1 MEKKNNFLKLE
12 NLALL
17 LLVAVAIFNLD
28 KLGAFF
34 SGIFNLFRPFVYG
47 AVVAYILCPLCGK
60 IEKWLLKITAKK
72 RKKEHS
78 KLWRNLSI
86 LISFLLFFLII
97 GLVIY
102 MIVPQLIVSVTA
114 VVANLPDMIVE
125 LEQMILRWLQQFPEI
140 QHQIESLTDTLVARA
155 GSLNFESILQ
165 NIVTGVSDTLGNV
178 YDTFIGIIFAF
189 YLMGNTKKLKRQGK
203 EIVYAC
209 IPKKWANLFFEE
221 LHFADQMFSGFLVGK
236 IIDSAIIGVLAYILF
251 LIFRVDNSV
260 LMAAIIGVTNI
271 IPFFGPI
278 IGAVPCALLALVD
291 QGFWFFILVLILVL
305 ALQQFDGNILGPRVL
320 GQAVGLSS
328 MWVFFAIVFFGDI
341 WGVPGMILGVP
352 LFAVIYDMIRKAVR
366 NRNVQPGAVATA
378 PEAPTAQPGA
388 AATAPE
394 ALTAQPEAESD
405 SPQD

>member
-1 MEKKNNFLKLE
+1 MEKKNNFLRLE

-17 LLVAVAIFNLD
+17 LLIAVAVFNLD
-28 KLGAFF
+28 KLGVFF
-34 SGIFNLFRPFVYG
+34 AGIFNLFRPFVYG
-47 AVVAYILCPLCGK
+47 AVVAYILSPLCRK
-60 IEKWLLKITAKK
+60 IEHGLLKATEKK
-72 RKKEHS
+72 RKKES
-78 KLWRNLSI
+78 SRIWRNLSI
-86 LISFLLFFLII
+86 LVSFLIFFLII

-125 LEQMILRWLQQFPEI
+125 LEHMILRWLQQFPDI
-140 QHQIESLTDTLVARA
+140 QQQIESLTDTLVARV

-165 NIVTGVSDTLGNV
+165 NIMTGVSDTLGNV

-189 YLMGNTKKLKRQGK
+189 YLMANTGKLKRQGK

-209 IPKKWANLFFEE
+209 IPKKWADLVFEE

-278 IGAVPCALLALVD
+278 IGAIPCALLALVD

-366 NRNVQPGAVATA
+366 SRNNRPVAENA
-378 PEAPTAQPGA
+378 GQEPEYTQ
-388 AATAPE
+388 E
-394 ALTAQPEAESD
+394 NENRK
-405 SPQD
+405 

>member
-17 LLVAVAIFNLD
+17 LLIAVAVFNLD
-28 KLGAFF
+28 KLGVFF
-34 SGIFNLFRPFVYG
+34 AGIFNLFRPFVYG
-47 AVVAYILCPLCGK
+47 AVVAYILSPLCRK
-60 IEKWLLKITAKK
+60 IEHGLLKATEKK
-72 RKKEHS
+72 RKKES
-78 KLWRNLSI
+78 SRIWRNLSI
-86 LISFLLFFLII
+86 LVSFLIFFLSI

-114 VVANLPDMIVE
+114 VVANLPNMIVE
-125 LEQMILRWLQQFPEI
+125 LEHMILRWLQQFPDI
-140 QHQIESLTDTLVARA
+140 QQQIESLTDTLVARV

-165 NIVTGVSDTLGNV
+165 NIMTGVSDTLGNV

-189 YLMGNTKKLKRQGK
+189 YLMANTGKLKRQGK

-209 IPKKWANLFFEE
+209 IPKKWADLVFEE

-278 IGAVPCALLALVD
+278 IGAIPCALLALVD

-366 NRNVQPGAVATA
+366 SRNNRPVAENAGQEPVTS
-378 PEAPTAQPGA
+378 PEKEE
-388 AATAPE
+388 PE
-394 ALTAQPEAESD
+394 YTQENENRK
-405 SPQD
+405 

>member
-1 MEKKNNFLKLE
+1 
-12 NLALL
+12 
-17 LLVAVAIFNLD
+17 
-28 KLGAFF
+28 
-34 SGIFNLFRPFVYG
+34 
-47 AVVAYILCPLCGK
+47 
-60 IEKWLLKITAKK
+60 
-72 RKKEHS
+72 
-78 KLWRNLSI
+78 
-86 LISFLLFFLII
+86 
-97 GLVIY
+97 
-102 MIVPQLIVSVTA
+102 
-114 VVANLPDMIVE
+114 
-125 LEQMILRWLQQFPEI
+125 
-140 QHQIESLTDTLVARA
+140 
-155 GSLNFESILQ
+155 
-165 NIVTGVSDTLGNV
+165 
-178 YDTFIGIIFAF
+178 
-189 YLMGNTKKLKRQGK
+189 
-203 EIVYAC
+203 
-209 IPKKWANLFFEE
+209 
-221 LHFADQMFSGFLVGK
+221 
-236 IIDSAIIGVLAYILF
+236 
-251 LIFRVDNSV
+251 
-260 LMAAIIGVTNI
+260 MAAIIGVTNI

-394 ALTAQPEAESD
+394 ALTARPEAESE

>member
-17 LLVAVAIFNLD
+17 LLIAVAVFNLD
-28 KLGAFF
+28 KMGVFF
-34 SGIFNLFRPFVYG
+34 AGIFNLFRPFVYG
-47 AVVAYILCPLCGK
+47 AVVAYILSPLCRK
-60 IEKWLLKITAKK
+60 IEHGLLKATEKK
-72 RKKEHS
+72 RKKES
-78 KLWRNLSI
+78 SRIWRNLSI
-86 LISFLLFFLII
+86 LVSFLIFFLII

-114 VVANLPDMIVE
+114 VIANLPDMIVE
-125 LEQMILRWLQQFPEI
+125 LEHMILRWLQQFPDI
-140 QHQIESLTDTLVARA
+140 QQQIESLTDTLVARV

-165 NIVTGVSDTLGNV
+165 NIMTGVSDTLGNV

-189 YLMGNTKKLKRQGK
+189 YLMANTGKLKRQGK

-209 IPKKWANLFFEE
+209 IPKKWADFFFEE

-278 IGAVPCALLALVD
+278 IGAIPCALLALVD

-366 NRNVQPGAVATA
+366 SRNNRPVAENAGQEPVTS
-378 PEAPTAQPGA
+378 PEKEE
-388 AATAPE
+388 PE
-394 ALTAQPEAESD
+394 YTQENKNRK
-405 SPQD
+405 

>member
-1 MEKKNNFLKLE
+1 MEKKNKFLRLE

-17 LLVAVAIFNLD
+17 LLIAVAIFNLD
-28 KLGAFF
+28 RLGAFF
-34 SGIFNLFRPFVYG
+34 TGIFNLFRPFVYG
-47 AVVAYILCPLCGK
+47 AVVAYILAPLCRK
-60 IEKWLLKITAKK
+60 IEHWLLKVTEKK
-72 RKKEHS
+72 RKKES
-78 KLWRNLSI
+78 PRIWRNLSI
-86 LISFLLFFLII
+86 LVSFLIFFLII

-102 MIVPQLIVSVTA
+102 MIVPQLIVSVAA
-114 VVANLPDMIVE
+114 VIANLPDMIVE
-125 LEQMILRWLQQFPEI
+125 LEHMILRWMQQFPEA
-140 QHQIESLTDTLVARA
+140 QQQIENLTDTLVARA

-189 YLMGNTKKLKRQGK
+189 YLMANTGKLKHQGK

-221 LHFADQMFSGFLVGK
+221 LRFADQMFSGFLVGK

-251 LIFRVDNSV
+251 LIFRVDNSI

-278 IGAVPCALLALVD
+278 IGAIPCALLALVD

-366 NRNVQPGAVATA
+366 GRNNQPGAENAGQEPVAETEKEETD
-378 PEAPTAQPGA
+378 PERTQENETGK
-388 AATAPE
+388 
-394 ALTAQPEAESD
+394 
-405 SPQD
+405 

>member
-17 LLVAVAIFNLD
+17 LLIAVAVFNLD
-28 KLGAFF
+28 KLGGFF
-34 SGIFNLFRPFVYG
+34 AGIFNLFRPFVYG
-47 AVVAYILCPLCGK
+47 AVVAYILSPLCRK
-60 IEKWLLKITAKK
+60 IEHGLLKATEKK
-72 RKKEHS
+72 RKKES
-78 KLWRNLSI
+78 SRIWRNLSI
-86 LISFLLFFLII
+86 LVSFLIFFLII

-125 LEQMILRWLQQFPEI
+125 LEHMILRWLQQFPDI
-140 QHQIESLTDTLVARA
+140 QQQIESLTDTLVARV

-165 NIVTGVSDTLGNV
+165 NIMTGVSDTLGNV

-189 YLMGNTKKLKRQGK
+189 YLMANTGKLKRQGK

-209 IPKKWANLFFEE
+209 IPKKWADFFFEE

-278 IGAVPCALLALVD
+278 IGAIPCALLALVD

-352 LFAVIYDMIRKAVR
+352 L
-366 NRNVQPGAVATA
+366 
-378 PEAPTAQPGA
+378 
-388 AATAPE
+388 
-394 ALTAQPEAESD
+394 L
-405 SPQD
+405 

>member
-17 LLVAVAIFNLD
+17 LLIAVAVFNLD
-28 KLGAFF
+28 KLGVFF
-34 SGIFNLFRPFVYG
+34 AGIFNLFRPFVYG
-47 AVVAYILCPLCGK
+47 AVVAYILSPLCRK
-60 IEKWLLKITAKK
+60 IEHGLLKATEKK
-72 RKKEHS
+72 RKKES
-78 KLWRNLSI
+78 SRIWRNLSI
-86 LISFLLFFLII
+86 LVSFLIFFLII

-102 MIVPQLIVSVTA
+102 MIVPQLIVSVTV
-114 VVANLPDMIVE
+114 VVANLPNMIVE
-125 LEQMILRWLQQFPEI
+125 LEHMILRWLQQFPDI
-140 QHQIESLTDTLVARA
+140 QQQIESLTDTLVARV

-165 NIVTGVSDTLGNV
+165 NIMTGVSDTLGNV

-189 YLMGNTKKLKRQGK
+189 YLMANTGKLKRQGK

-209 IPKKWANLFFEE
+209 IPKKWADLVFEE

-278 IGAVPCALLALVD
+278 IGAIPCALLALVD

-366 NRNVQPGAVATA
+366 SRNNRPVAENAGQEPVTS
-378 PEAPTAQPGA
+378 PEKEE
-388 AATAPE
+388 PE
-394 ALTAQPEAESD
+394 YTQENENRK
-405 SPQD
+405 

>member
-17 LLVAVAIFNLD
+17 LLIAVAVFNLD
-28 KLGAFF
+28 KLGVFF
-34 SGIFNLFRPFVYG
+34 AGIFNLFRPFVYG
-47 AVVAYILCPLCGK
+47 AVVAYILSPLCRK
-60 IEKWLLKITAKK
+60 IEHGLLKATEKK
-72 RKKEHS
+72 RKKES
-78 KLWRNLSI
+78 SRIWRNLSI
-86 LISFLLFFLII
+86 LVSFLIFFLII

-114 VVANLPDMIVE
+114 VVANLPNMIVE
-125 LEQMILRWLQQFPEI
+125 LEHMILRWLQQFPDI
-140 QHQIESLTDTLVARA
+140 QQQIESLTDTLVARV

-165 NIVTGVSDTLGNV
+165 NIMTGVSDTLGNV

-189 YLMGNTKKLKRQGK
+189 YLMANTGKLKRQGK

-209 IPKKWANLFFEE
+209 IPKKWADLVFEE

-278 IGAVPCALLALVD
+278 IGAIPCALLALVD

-366 NRNVQPGAVATA
+366 SRNNRTVAENAGQEPVTS
-378 PEAPTAQPGA
+378 PEKEE
-388 AATAPE
+388 PE
-394 ALTAQPEAESD
+394 YTQENENRK
-405 SPQD
+405 

>member
-1 MEKKNNFLKLE
+1 M
-12 NLALL
+12 
-17 LLVAVAIFNLD
+17 AVFNLD
-28 KLGAFF
+28 KLGVFF
-34 SGIFNLFRPFVYG
+34 AGIFNLFRPFVYG
-47 AVVAYILCPLCGK
+47 AVVAYILSPLCRK
-60 IEKWLLKITAKK
+60 IEHGLLKATEKK
-72 RKKEHS
+72 RKKES
-78 KLWRNLSI
+78 SRIWRNLSI
-86 LISFLLFFLII
+86 LVSFLIFFLII

-125 LEQMILRWLQQFPEI
+125 LEHMILRWLQQFPDI
-140 QHQIESLTDTLVARA
+140 QQQIESLTDTLVARV

-165 NIVTGVSDTLGNV
+165 NIMTGVSDTLGNV

-189 YLMGNTKKLKRQGK
+189 YLMANTGKLKRQGK

-209 IPKKWANLFFEE
+209 IPKKWADFFFEE

-278 IGAVPCALLALVD
+278 IGAIPCALLALVD

-366 NRNVQPGAVATA
+366 SRNNRPVAENAGQEPVTS
-378 PEAPTAQPGA
+378 PEKEE
-388 AATAPE
+388 PE
-394 ALTAQPEAESD
+394 YTQENENRK
-405 SPQD
+405 

>member
-1 MEKKNNFLKLE
+1 M
-12 NLALL
+12 
-17 LLVAVAIFNLD
+17 
-28 KLGAFF
+28 
-34 SGIFNLFRPFVYG
+34 
-47 AVVAYILCPLCGK
+47 
-60 IEKWLLKITAKK
+60 
-72 RKKEHS
+72 
-78 KLWRNLSI
+78 
-86 LISFLLFFLII
+86 
-97 GLVIY
+97 
-102 MIVPQLIVSVTA
+102 
-114 VVANLPDMIVE
+114 
-125 LEQMILRWLQQFPEI
+125 
-140 QHQIESLTDTLVARA
+140 
-155 GSLNFESILQ
+155 
-165 NIVTGVSDTLGNV
+165 TGVSDTLGNV

-189 YLMGNTKKLKRQGK
+189 YLMANTGKLKRQGK

-209 IPKKWANLFFEE
+209 IPKKWADLVFEE

-278 IGAVPCALLALVD
+278 IGAIPCALLALVD

-366 NRNVQPGAVATA
+366 SRNNRPVAENAGQEPVTS
-378 PEAPTAQPGA
+378 PEKEE
-388 AATAPE
+388 PE
-394 ALTAQPEAESD
+394 YTQENENRK
-405 SPQD
+405 

>member
-17 LLVAVAIFNLD
+17 LLIAVAVFNLD
-28 KLGAFF
+28 KLGVFF
-34 SGIFNLFRPFVYG
+34 AGIFNLFRPFVYG
-47 AVVAYILCPLCGK
+47 AVVAYILSPLCRK
-60 IEKWLLKITAKK
+60 IEHGLLKATEKK
-72 RKKEHS
+72 RKKES
-78 KLWRNLSI
+78 SRIWRNLSI
-86 LISFLLFFLII
+86 LVSFLIFFLII

-114 VVANLPDMIVE
+114 VVANLPNMIVE
-125 LEQMILRWLQQFPEI
+125 LEHMILRWLQQFPDI
-140 QHQIESLTDTLVARA
+140 QQQIESLTDTLVARV

-165 NIVTGVSDTLGNV
+165 NIMAGVSDTLGNV

-189 YLMGNTKKLKRQGK
+189 YLMANTGKLKRQGK

-209 IPKKWANLFFEE
+209 IPKKWADLVFEE

-278 IGAVPCALLALVD
+278 IGAIPCALLALVD

-366 NRNVQPGAVATA
+366 SRNNRPVAENAGQEPVTSPEKEEPGYTQ
-378 PEAPTAQPGA
+378 EN
-388 AATAPE
+388 E
-394 ALTAQPEAESD
+394 NRK
-405 SPQD
+405 